1 MMLGNLELYQ
11 ALSHVRLCLV
21 IAANFCIAPCPG
33 KYPRL
38 LPSDKS
44 SEMYRK
50 VQDFTEQFSK
60 LNIGVFSYG
69 TMHNE
74 ELRKGV
80 RLPQIIL
87 RKRLQGEWVWS

>member
-1 MMLGNLELYQ
+1 MH
-11 ALSHVRLCLV
+11 LSQVPFVLV
-21 IAANFCIAPCPG
+21 LVANFSISLCPG

-50 VQDFTEQFSK
+50 VQEFTEQFSK

-87 RKRLQGEWVWS
+87 RKRLQGERGRGWEAAKVMGK